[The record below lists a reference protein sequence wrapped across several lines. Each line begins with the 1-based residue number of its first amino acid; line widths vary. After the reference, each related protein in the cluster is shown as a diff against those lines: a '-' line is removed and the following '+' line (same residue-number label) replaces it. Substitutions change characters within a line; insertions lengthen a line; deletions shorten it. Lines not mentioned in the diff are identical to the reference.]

1 MQRTANF
8 VILSVSE
15 KSKEFKICLKALKSH
30 FEFMDTSLRSVWQDK
45 LVWQNLE
52 LCLNFSSKMLFF
64 LRYCHAVSVKTA
76 HNDGTFCHL
85 GSTRNKQTTLQH
97 KFKSTQRHKLGD
109 FEKYKMPQINKE
121 RKQRDKNFKNTKT
134 TQSIQIKVNLDTSK
148 KEITRLKCY
157 KFKPLPKF
165 IAPSRRS

>member
-1 MQRTANF
+1 
-8 VILSVSE
+8 
-15 KSKEFKICLKALKSH
+15 
-30 FEFMDTSLRSVWQDK
+30 
-45 LVWQNLE
+45 
-52 LCLNFSSKMLFF
+52 MLFF
-64 LRYCHAVSVKTA
+64 LGYCHAVSVKTA

-148 KEITRLKCY
+148 KEITRLKY
-157 KFKPLPKF
+157 DEFKPLPKF
-165 IAPSRRS
+165 IPQAGEVSLFAPFKRKQS

>member
-1 MQRTANF
+1 M
-8 VILSVSE
+8 
-15 KSKEFKICLKALKSH
+15 
-30 FEFMDTSLRSVWQDK
+30 
-45 LVWQNLE
+45 
-52 LCLNFSSKMLFF
+52 NFSSKMLFF
-64 LRYCHAVSVKTA
+64 LGYCHAVSVKTA

-134 TQSIQIKVNLDTSK
+134 TPKYPNQGKFGYF
-148 KEITRLKCY
+148 KERDN
-157 KFKPLPKF
+157 PLEM
-165 IAPSRRS
+165 R